1 MEQEIY
7 TLLKLIDNQQ
17 HTQHELHQAKL
28 KFSTEW
34 IPVQVYNGKTEQSNP
49 LCLCPG
55 LQMYQSEVGG
65 LQGRAIASYI
75 FQGGVAQ
82 MYIRSI

>member
-1 MEQEIY
+1 MINSIHNTNFIKQS
-7 TLLKLIDNQQ
+7 L
-17 HTQHELHQAKL
+17 EL
-28 KFSTEW
+28 STEW
-34 IPVQVYNGKTEQSNP
+34 IPVQVYESKTEHSNP

-55 LQMYQSEVGG
+55 LQMYQSEFGG

-82 MYIRSI
+82 MYIRM